1 MFSLLPCDAP
11 SSWKMQIANKLLLDR
26 FHVAHFMETQQPDPL
41 RISCFCAIT
50 LIYLIKTCYW
60 FISLFSGESL
70 NLKTKS
76 QTNIC
81 TLYVWSDT
89 SLEEMSQGVQECSP
103 KNVSDAQTPRPLVKE
118 LHPWVKIPQHSL
130 HMCASHF
137 DKPTSALHGDLNINR
152 LPIYIRL
159 QVLIAEGWPDQ
170 TPGSDPKSMSAHQ
183 FSLHRTRRR
192 LSVSARINAPITW
205 KEETGNRGFYSCEIW
220 KTIWRSLSQLETKRR
235 QGSFCRT
242 VYKEIHMFDPS
253 WKSPV
258 TSVFDKQGNVGN
270 EILMIWRLGGKK
282 TRVCCKW
289 RGLNTC
295 RFHLFF

>member
-41 RISCFCAIT
+41 RFSCFCAIT

-137 DKPTSALHGDLNINR
+137 DKPTSISSAWWPKYQQAAYLH
-152 LPIYIRL
+152 
-159 QVLIAEGWPDQ
+159 Q
-170 TPGSDPKSMSAHQ
+170 TAGIDRRGVTRSNPGQRSEIDVSSSVFFAQNAPSA
-183 FSLHRTRRR
+183 F
-192 LSVSARINAPITW
+192 SVSPN
-205 KEETGNRGFYSCEIW
+205 
-220 KTIWRSLSQLETKRR
+220 
-235 QGSFCRT
+235 
-242 VYKEIHMFDPS
+242 
-253 WKSPV
+253 
-258 TSVFDKQGNVGN
+258 
-270 EILMIWRLGGKK
+270 
-282 TRVCCKW
+282 
-289 RGLNTC
+289 
-295 RFHLFF
+295 